1 MISSNQL
8 AQYIYCIAYLLQM
21 LHLLGFLVFGVILL
35 KTDRSNCIC
44 GKPLKQK
51 SRGGNDGT
59 SVSLYTRD
67 GILEAK
73 HLEYR
78 CCGASR
84 PATDHCRNGYYY
96 GFNTS
101 DRELYY
107 NEDALSR
114 DYLLTSRKTGF
125 SIGLL
130 WEWTLSF
137 LFEQC
142 TFESMAKKYTAFHL
156 GGYED
161 DELQAEKENKV
172 EQYIVN
178 IFCTLTIF

>member
-1 MISSNQL
+1 M
-8 AQYIYCIAYLLQM
+8 LQ
-21 LHLLGFLVFGVILL
+21 LLGFLIFGVISL
-35 KTDRSNCIC
+35 KTDRSSCIC

-51 SRGGNDGT
+51 SRGNNLGT
-59 SVSLYTRD
+59 SISLYTRD
-67 GILEAK
+67 GIVEAS

-78 CCGASR
+78 CSGASR
-84 PATDHCRNGYYY
+84 PASDHCKKGYYY
-96 GFNTS
+96 GYHTS
-101 DRELYY
+101 DRVLYY

-114 DYLLTSRKTGF
+114 DYLLTSRRTGF

-161 DELQAEKENKV
+161 KELSEEKENKV
-172 EQYIVN
+172 R
-178 IFCTLTIF
+178 T